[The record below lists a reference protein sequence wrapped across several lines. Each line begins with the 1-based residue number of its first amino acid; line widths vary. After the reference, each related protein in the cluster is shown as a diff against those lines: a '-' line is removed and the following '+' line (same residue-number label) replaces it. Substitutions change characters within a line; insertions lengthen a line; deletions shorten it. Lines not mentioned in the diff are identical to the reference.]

1 MDSNQFEDTH
11 QALAK
16 QTSQFLYK
24 FLFGISSDNEKGQ
37 PALKVFF
44 EEIMKDFFLKKT
56 SFI

>member
-44 EEIMKDFFLKKT
+44 EEIMKDFF
-56 SFI
+56 